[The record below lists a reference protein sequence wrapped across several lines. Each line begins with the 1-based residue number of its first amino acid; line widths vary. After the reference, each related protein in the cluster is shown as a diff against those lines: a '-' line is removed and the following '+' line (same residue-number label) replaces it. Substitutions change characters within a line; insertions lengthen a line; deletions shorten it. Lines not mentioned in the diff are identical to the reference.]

1 MNRREFFKVLGGG
14 VGVGLLTGTG
24 ILSYKAW
31 NKVSVVRH
39 SRPMLGT
46 LITMTVHHSDLA
58 VAERG
63 MTKAFQAI
71 EEVDRVMSLHRSD
84 SDIVRVNRAAGVEEI
99 LVHPWLVEVLNQA
112 SKAHALTQGSYDV
125 TCLPLM
131 RLYGFYSQENQ
142 KHFPKDKEILR
153 VLDSVGQKF
162 IIIDDRSNRMGLM
175 KSESGIDL
183 GSIGKGFA
191 VDRAADVLR
200 KEGIENALIDAGG
213 NIFALGTPQDHSATE
228 EGWKVAIRNPLG
240 SGEDDYFEILTLRNA
255 AVATSGNY
263 EQSVLL
269 DGRRVGHLFN
279 LRHGK
284 PSETGTSATVV
295 TSSATWA
302 DALSTSAYL
311 LGPEFKKSLVGQS
324 TEIYFHGFAG

>member
-24 ILSYKAW
+24 ILSYKTW
-31 NKVSVVRH
+31 NKVAVVRH

-58 VAERG
+58 VAEQG
-63 MTKAFQAI
+63 MIKAFQAI

-84 SDIVRVNRAAGVEEI
+84 SDIVKVNRAAGSEEI
-99 LVHPWLVEVLNQA
+99 SVHPWLVEVLNQA
-112 SKAHALTQGSYDV
+112 GQANVLTQGSYDV

-142 KHFPKDKEILR
+142 KHFPKDKEILK

-162 IIIDDRSNRMGLM
+162 VVIDSRSNQVGL
-175 KSESGIDL
+175 KKYGSAIDL

-200 KEGIENALIDAGG
+200 KEGIENALIDGGG
-213 NIFALGTPQDHSATE
+213 NIFALGTPQDHSETE
-228 EGWKVAIRNPLG
+228 KGWKVAIRNPFG
-240 SGEDDYFEILTLRNA
+240 SGEGDCFEILTLRNS

-269 DGRRVGHLFN
+269 DGRRVGHLFD
-279 LRHGK
+279 LRNGK
-284 PSETGTSATVV
+284 PSEAGISATVV

-311 LGPEFKKSLVGQS
+311 LGPEFKKSLAGQS
-324 TEIYFHGFAG
+324 TKIYFHGFAG